1 MPGRRGEIAKYPENM
16 RIFIKSGVELS
27 DKEGCR
33 RQAPIRAGDTMKK
46 TIDINDLKLGMFMIG
61 VEESWLKTP
70 FFFHR
75 RLISQESDIV
85 LLKRYGIQKVVIDP
99 ARGGDVE
106 SPPTEHPGQADP
118 EPSMPVP
125 EPDWSPKRRPEE
137 ACMEELAAAKVIRAE
152 AVAAIERIFD
162 GVKTGVSLDSPALK
176 MLVNLLMNE
185 LLAHQASMTTI
196 VLLQQMRRCDGN
208 LFEHAVDVG
217 VLALVLGQD
226 AGLDATTLQQLG
238 LGALLHDIG
247 KLRLPHNLLRK
258 VTELTPQEKVLMRM
272 HPQLGSQI
280 VAQAQEL
287 DAVCHRIVGE
297 HHEVL
302 DGSGYPNGLKQE
314 AILLQ
319 SQIVGLVDRYETL
332 SGGRGGRPPM
342 FPAQAVRDLYQ
353 LGLNRCYDLALVE
366 RMIRCLGIYPV
377 GSLVE
382 LNTAERGIV
391 IMQNRA
397 DRLKPVIKLLW
408 AEDGR
413 PYAMPEI
420 IDLSAVRRP
429 RQSER
434 SVKCVLD
441 PAREQVNIAACIE
454 EIGVAASTPA
464 SPGADS
470 ANRGPLARTHA

>member
-1 MPGRRGEIAKYPENM
+1 
-16 RIFIKSGVELS
+16 
-27 DKEGCR
+27 
-33 RQAPIRAGDTMKK
+33 MKK
-46 TIDINDLKLGMFMIG
+46 TIDISDLKLGMFMVG
-61 VEESWLKTP
+61 VEESWIKTP

-85 LLKRYGIQKVVIDP
+85 LLKSSGIQKVVIDP
-99 ARGGDVE
+99 ERGRDVE
-106 SPPTEHPGQADP
+106 PLAPATPGRADP
-118 EPSMPVP
+118 APPAPDRSQKR
-125 EPDWSPKRRPEE
+125 EPDQ
-137 ACMEELAAAKVIRAE
+137 ALMGELAAAQAIRAE
-152 AVAAIERIFD
+152 AVTAIERIFD
-162 GVKTGVSLDSPALK
+162 GVKTGVSLDCPALK
-176 MLVNLLMNE
+176 KLVSLLMNE
-185 LLAHQASMTTI
+185 LLTHQASMTTI

-226 AGLDATTLQQLG
+226 AGLDAPVLQQLG
-238 LGALLHDIG
+238 MGALLHDIG

-258 VTELTPQEKVLMRM
+258 VTELTPQERALMRM

-287 DAVCHRIVGE
+287 DAVCQRIVGE

-302 DGSGYPNGLKQE
+302 DGSGYPRALTQE

-332 SGGRGGRPPM
+332 SGGRGGRPAM
-342 FPAQAVRDLYQ
+342 FPAQAVRELYQ
-353 LGLNRCYDLALVE
+353 LGLNRCYDLTLVE
-366 RMIRCLGIYPV
+366 RMIRCLGVYPV

-382 LNTAERGIV
+382 LNTAERGVV

-413 PYAMPEI
+413 PYAVPEI

-429 RQSER
+429 KQSER
-434 SVKCVLD
+434 SIKCVLD
-441 PAREQVNIAACIE
+441 PTREQVNIAACIE
-454 EIGVAASTPA
+454 DIGVAASTPA
-464 SPGADS
+464 ALGADS
-470 ANRGPLARTHA
+470 ANRGRLARTHA